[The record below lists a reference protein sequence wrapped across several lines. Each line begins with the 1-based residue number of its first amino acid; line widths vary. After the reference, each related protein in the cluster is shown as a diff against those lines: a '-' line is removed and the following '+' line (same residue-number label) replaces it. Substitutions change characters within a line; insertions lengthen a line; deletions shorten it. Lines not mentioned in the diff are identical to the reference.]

1 MLHFRLYL
9 GRWRGA
15 PNWLRDR
22 SRKPAGRKP
31 LVGSSPTPSA
41 RSPRLTRSI
50 PIPGHLWDSNPQGEG
65 CGEVLPTQSGAASAA
80 LSCIDRRLFRA
91 SNQGAAPPEERA
103 ARQGECERPLR
114 IRVPPPPPCTT
125 RCARVHGTT
134 TPLPPSHAEIRVVHA
149 LYPNEALNRCG
160 FRAE

>member
-41 RSPRLTRSI
+41 TSPHFTRSA
-50 PIPGHLWDSNPQGEG
+50 PIPHCLWDSDPQGEG
-65 CGEVLPTQSGAASAA
+65 CGGQVSASSHVVGGSERSESKGLRGYPVAFRVSGSVAIAM
-80 LSCIDRRLFRA
+80 
-91 SNQGAAPPEERA
+91 
-103 ARQGECERPLR
+103 AR
-114 IRVPPPPPCTT
+114 
-125 RCARVHGTT
+125 
-134 TPLPPSHAEIRVVHA
+134 
-149 LYPNEALNRCG
+149 
-160 FRAE
+160 

>member
-41 RSPRLTRSI
+41 TSPHFTRST
-50 PIPGHLWDSNPQGEG
+50 PIPDCLWDSDPQGEG
-65 CGEVLPTQSGAASAA
+65 CGEVLPTQSGAASARDDPDPGNTIFARAIRGQRA
-80 LSCIDRRLFRA
+80 LRRE
-91 SNQGAAPPEERA
+91 SSDAAPS
-103 ARQGECERPLR
+103 
-114 IRVPPPPPCTT
+114 PPPPASP
-125 RCARVHGTT
+125 GTA
-134 TPLPPSHAEIRVVHA
+134 PSGPGRGA
-149 LYPNEALNRCG
+149 LRPAPELS
-160 FRAE
+160 